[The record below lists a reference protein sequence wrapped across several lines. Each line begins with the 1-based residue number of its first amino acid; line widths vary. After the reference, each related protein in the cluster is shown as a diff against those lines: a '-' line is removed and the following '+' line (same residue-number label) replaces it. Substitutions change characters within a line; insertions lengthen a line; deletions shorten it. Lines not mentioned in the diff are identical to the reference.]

1 MNHFSYPGIHKQKDP
16 TIDKM
21 RLDVF
26 NAMEDILKK
35 EFPPDETTQLPCE
48 VQFVSFEQALRE
60 LAAMK

>member
-26 NAMEDILKK
+26 DAMEDILKK
-35 EFPPDETTQLPCE
+35 EFPPDETTQLPHE